1 MRSLIYW
8 SDALNNTDTH
18 STHPTRRRV
27 IKVGGSLFSDPNTPN
42 LLRQW
47 LDAHDDK
54 QNILIGG
61 GGTLVDSIRQWESE
75 GKLNTEEAH
84 WMAIQ
89 CMTLT
94 ADLLKRWLNVP
105 LLCQPSH
112 IAHTPNNSV
121 VVMDVHNWLRQE
133 SDMPVGWSL
142 TSDSIAAALAD
153 RLQAE
158 ELILLKPCSPPS
170 GTTSLRTLS
179 DAGYVDR
186 LFCQYGER
194 IESVGFVDFLSP
206 TPDILFL
213 STMGSAVS

>member
-1 MRSLIYW
+1 M
-8 SDALNNTDTH
+8 LNNANTH
-18 STHPTRRRV
+18 STDHTRRRV
-27 IKVGGSLFSDPNTPN
+27 IKVGGSLFGDPNIPN
-42 LLRQW
+42 RLRQW
-47 LDAHDDK
+47 IDTHDDK

-61 GGTLVDSIRQWESE
+61 GGALVDSIRQWESE

-105 LLCQPSH
+105 LIGQPSH
-112 IAHTPNNSV
+112 IARDPNNSV
-121 VVMDVHNWLRQE
+121 VVMDVHGWLRQDSE
-133 SDMPVGWSL
+133 MPVGWSF

-158 ELILLKPCSPPS
+158 ELILLKSCSPPS
-170 GTTSLRTLS
+170 GTTKLETLS
-179 DAGYVDR
+179 DVGYVDR

-194 IESVGFVDFLSP
+194 IDSVGFVDFLSP
-206 TPDILFL
+206 TPDIIFL
-213 STMGSAVS
+213 STSGSTDS